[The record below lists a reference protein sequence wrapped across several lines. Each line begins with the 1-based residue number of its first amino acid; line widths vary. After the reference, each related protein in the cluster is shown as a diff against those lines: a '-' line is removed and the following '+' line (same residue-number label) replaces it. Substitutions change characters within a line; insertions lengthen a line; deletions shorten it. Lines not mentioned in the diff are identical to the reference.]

1 MLFQHEDSS
10 VLGQQERAYL
20 EEERLRVLA
29 RVDELKT
36 RVTDLEQQI
45 QESRQEVRL
54 NLQTVACVMCPQSTC
69 TFLHFH
75 HNHMNESERC
85 RYSHQNL

>member
-54 NLQTVACVMCPQSTC
+54 NLCDVSTKYMY
-69 TFLHFH
+69 LP
-75 HNHMNESERC
+75 SLP
-85 RYSHQNL
+85 S

>member
-1 MLFQHEDSS
+1 MVSPTHAQTLSQHEDSS
-10 VLGQQERAYL
+10 VLGQQERTYL

-54 NLQTVACVMCPQSTC
+54 CPKPANLFDASTKY
-69 TFLHFH
+69 TYLP
-75 HNHMNESERC
+75 SVP
-85 RYSHQNL
+85 S

>member
-1 MLFQHEDSS
+1 MLSQHEDSS

-20 EEERLRVLA
+20 EEERLRVMA

-54 NLQTVACVMCPQSTC
+54 SHKPTDCCLCEVSTKC
-69 TFLHFH
+69 T
-75 HNHMNESERC
+75 
-85 RYSHQNL
+85 

>member
-1 MLFQHEDSS
+1 MLSQHEDSS

-20 EEERLRVLA
+20 EEERLRVMA

-54 NLQTVACVMCPQSTC
+54 N
-69 TFLHFH
+69 
-75 HNHMNESERC
+75 HNHKRCLQSAHNFFQFHQNCVNESERF
-85 RYSHQNL
+85 RFSHKNL

>member
-54 NLQTVACVMCPQSTC
+54 SLKPTDRCLCDVSTKYMY
-69 TFLHFH
+69 LP
-75 HNHMNESERC
+75 SLP
-85 RYSHQNL
+85 S

>member
-1 MLFQHEDSS
+1 MLSQHEDSS

-20 EEERLRVLA
+20 EEERLRVMA

-36 RVTDLEQQI
+36 CVTDLEQQI

-54 NLQTVACVMCPQSTC
+54 SHKTTDRCLCEVSTKW
-69 TFLHFH
+69 T
-75 HNHMNESERC
+75 
-85 RYSHQNL
+85 